1 MSFHTHTHT
10 YIVYTTIQ
18 EFGIIKS
25 YQHIFCSSFKDCP
38 KTKNFKMLEN
48 SYLNTQKIIIPLTVG
63 CLLAIFTPYTYF
75 HYFY

>member
-48 SYLNTQKIIIPLTVG
+48 SYLNT
-63 CLLAIFTPYTYF
+63 
-75 HYFY
+75 